1 MFWKRMR
8 PTVEQQ
14 WVEQLEAG
22 EHSNPTLRLADQLRQ
37 TPPVAPPLPTA
48 FQTELRNRLIDQ
60 HPARRQ
66 PLRLV
71 MRLAWVALIVM
82 LLISG
87 VVMAR
92 AGLRY
97 PVMQSTS
104 TTPLPSVAQTAIGAD
119 QTTVIYDRAQL
130 EWVENGKQISAIG
143 ESWYTA
149 DGKYARYQL
158 TSAVGDLLLFYLDDG
173 NSLLLPT
180 DAAFDQSAQ
189 PITLLHRQDHTYGTG
204 LLQAW
209 QDPSMLLVSTPHMLR
224 TVWPVLL
231 YHMRTKQPAC
241 HNVFCVLGVT
251 PLWRCDE
258 RQCRS
263 EGEVYE
269 WWRQITQV
277 GEAVVDG
284 RRLGNFELRYEA
296 SNAIPSE
303 GKRRL
308 QFDLTTFGFITLE
321 VYEQEAV
328 DMRIKLLATQTL
340 LRSTLPLD
348 FFQSVPAALEV
359 KPRPTVPGQP
369 SFQIGDITVDIVS
382 VSPEPGY
389 ITEPTTITVQ
399 LGYKIAPALKG
410 ITLITTLW
418 PVMEVVWGVPSKL
431 EHKQTLQTEAG
442 TYTVTIPIEPGK
454 MTFGRWRLQ
463 VLAEETGSSIRMEIP
478 YRQPQYLWCIDCL
491 ADGEVIAIDKVLRAG
506 SKERRMYTF
515 SGRTTLPNN
524 SCIQTQL
531 LADGEPVDWWP
542 ADQCASLWRGRW
554 KMIVPLYAKGAPGKL
569 TPGVTYSLRTWQRD
583 VPGTEAVKEFAD
595 LAGEIN

>member
-1 MFWKRMR
+1 MFWKKAR
-8 PTVEQQ
+8 PAIDRQ
-14 WVEQLEAG
+14 WVEHLEAG
-22 EHSNPTLRLADQLRQ
+22 ERSDPTLRLADQLRQ

-48 FQTELRNRLIDQ
+48 FQSELRNRLVNQ
-60 HPARRQ
+60 HPVRRQ
-66 PLRLV
+66 PLQLIG
-71 MRLAWVALIVM
+71 RLAWVALTLM
-82 LLISG
+82 LLVG
-87 VVMAR
+87 GGALT
-92 AGLRY
+92 LRY
-97 PVMQSTS
+97 PALRPTLS
-104 TTPLPSVAQTAIGAD
+104 TTPFPNVAQTAITTD
-119 QTTVIYDRAQL
+119 PPTVIYDRAQVD
-130 EWVENGKQISAIG
+130 WVENGKPISAIG

-158 TSAVGDLLLFYLDDG
+158 TSATGDLLLFYLDDG

-189 PITLLHRQDHTYGTG
+189 PITLLHREDHMYGTG

-209 QDPSMLLVSTPHMLR
+209 QDPYMVLVSPPHLLR

-258 RQCRS
+258 QQCHS
-263 EGEVYE
+263 ERGAYE

-277 GEAVVDG
+277 GEEVVDG
-284 RRLGNFELRYEA
+284 RRLGNFEVRYEA

-303 GKRRL
+303 AKRLL

-321 VYEQEAV
+321 VYEEEIV
-328 DMRIKLLATQTL
+328 DTRIELLATQTL
-340 LRSTLPLD
+340 LRSALPID
-348 FFQSVPAALEV
+348 FFQTVPTTLEV

-369 SFQIGDITVDIVS
+369 SFRPGDVTVDVLS

-389 ITEPTTITVQ
+389 ITESTTITVQ
-399 LGYKIAPALKG
+399 VGYKIAPTLKG

-418 PVMEVVWGVPSKL
+418 PVMDVVWGVPPKL
-431 EHKQTLQTEAG
+431 EHKQTLQAAEG
-442 TYTVTIPIEPGK
+442 TYTVTIPIEPAK

-463 VLAEETGSSIRMEIP
+463 VLAEEEGSSIRMEIP
-478 YRQPQYLWCIDCL
+478 YRQPQSLWCIDCL
-491 ADGEVIAIDKVLRAG
+491 AEGEVIAIDKVLRAG
-506 SKERRMYTF
+506 TKERRMFTF

-531 LADGEPVDWWP
+531 LANGEPVSWWP
-542 ADQCASLWRGRW
+542 VDQCASLWRGRW
-554 KMIVPLYAKGAPGKL
+554 KMIAPLYAKNAPGKL
-569 TPGVTYSLRTWQRD
+569 TPGVTYTLRAWQRD
-583 VPGTEAVKEFAD
+583 APATEAVKEFVN
-595 LAGEIN
+595 LAEEIN